1 MALLDNIKLLCKEK
15 GVSQRK
21 MEQDIGISNGA
32 SSKWVTS
39 SPSGDVLQKLSS
51 YFNVSINYLVTGK
64 TDSDTISLNSKDEKD
79 IAKRLENTL
88 TALDAQEGLMFSGEP
103 LDDTT
108 RELLKASLENS
119 IKIAKIN
126 AKKFT
131 PKKYNTSDPFEL
143 ADALKIAVFHEELGS
158 INGYY
163 NNPLRMKQI
172 HINSSL
178 NDHDAKYTCA
188 HELGHAIMHPT
199 ASTPFLRLKT
209 LLSVNKLEIEA
220 NTFAVNLL
228 IPDEIITENRNYT
241 TEQLS
246 RLLGYNQELINLRL
260 KTYYQEKV
268 LDLQNY
274 SM

>member
-32 SSKWVTS
+32 SSKWENS
-39 SPSGDVLQKLSS
+39 SPSIEILQKVSS
-51 YFNVSINYLVTGK
+51 YFNVSINYLVTGN
-64 TDSDTISLNSKDEKD
+64 TDSGTISLNANDEKD

-131 PKKYNTSDPFEL
+131 PKKYRSDSE
-143 ADALKIAVFHEELGS
+143 
-158 INGYY
+158 
-163 NNPLRMKQI
+163 
-172 HINSSL
+172 
-178 NDHDAKYTCA
+178 
-188 HELGHAIMHPT
+188 
-199 ASTPFLRLKT
+199 
-209 LLSVNKLEIEA
+209 
-220 NTFAVNLL
+220 
-228 IPDEIITENRNYT
+228 
-241 TEQLS
+241 
-246 RLLGYNQELINLRL
+246 
-260 KTYYQEKV
+260 
-268 LDLQNY
+268 
-274 SM
+274 